1 MIIKQKKKEN
11 LYNNIIYLLKMDE
24 NDINYLILNIHFIIL
39 LSISFY
45 Y

>member
-11 LYNNIIYLLKMDE
+11 LYNNIIYLLKMDK